1 VPARKS
7 HRGEF
12 AIVDALRDRES
23 NPAPPGGG
31 ARAAPRREPLALLG
45 VALLLLVLSGIGPKD
60 RFTWW
65 LEIAPILV
73 AVPVL
78 VLTARR
84 FPLTPLAY
92 RLLFLH
98 ALVLMLGGHYT
109 YAEVPLG
116 FWFRDLLGLSR
127 NHYDRLGHFAQG
139 FVPAILVREVLRR
152 KTPLSSPGWL
162 FFLVTSVVLAIS
174 AAYELLEWLAAITS
188 GSAAMAFL
196 GTQGDV
202 WDTQWDMFLALCGA
216 LAGELL
222 LARRHERELA
232 LVAGDLP
239 PL

>member
-1 VPARKS
+1 M
-7 HRGEF
+7 
-12 AIVDALRDRES
+12 
-23 NPAPPGGG
+23 
-31 ARAAPRREPLALLG
+31 LLS
-45 VALLLLVLSGIGPKD
+45 VALLLLAVSGIGPKD

-65 LEIAPILV
+65 LEVAPILV

-78 VLTARR
+78 VRTARR

-92 RLLFLH
+92 RLLFVH
-98 ALVLMLGGHYT
+98 ALILMLGGHYT
-109 YAEVPLG
+109 YAEVPVG
-116 FWFRDLLGLSR
+116 FWFRDLLGLAR
-127 NHYDRLGHFAQG
+127 NHYDRLGHLAQG

-152 KTPLSSPGWL
+152 RSPVQARGWL
-162 FFLVTSVVLAIS
+162 FFLVTCVVLAIS

-216 LAGELL
+216 IAAQLL
-222 LARRHERELA
+222 LSRRHDRELA
-232 LVAGDLP
+232 VLAGSR